1 MTTQLHATASPPQ
14 PAERAGRE
22 SACDVAVL
30 GGGISGLAAAIYL
43 VRGGASV
50 ILLEPADRPGGALR
64 TLRDGDWTFE
74 LGPNTVL
81 EKPPVRELLEAAGLT
96 GERVAAAPAGKRRY
110 IWKGDRL
117 EAMPGGPL
125 GLVRTPLFPAAA
137 KLALLREPFV
147 GRGPATRP
155 GAGDGDESIADF
167 VRRRLGP
174 AWLRYAVG
182 PFVSG
187 VYAGD
192 PERLSVR
199 WAVARI
205 AALERDHGSLIRG
218 ALAKRKGPAP
228 GGAMIGYTGGFEA
241 LGRRLAEQLPDV
253 RLGSP
258 ATALERRG
266 DRWRVSTPAGAVEA
280 AQVVV
285 ALPADTTAEL
295 LAAPS
300 GGRSGMLAEIPY
312 APVAVACLGY
322 RREQVAHPLDGFGF
336 LAPRGEGLRVLGGL
350 FSSSLFPGR
359 APAGHV
365 ALTVFAG
372 GAMDRELVALP
383 EEEVWRA
390 VEGDL
395 DRALGLRGEPVF
407 RHLRRWPRA
416 IPQYE
421 IGHGRFVALAREL
434 ERELPGVHLAGNWHG
449 GVSVPDSIARG
460 AEIAQR
466 ALARRSA
473 QAAATT

>member
-1 MTTQLHATASPPQ
+1 MATQLQPAATAPRSTA
-14 PAERAGRE
+14 PAGDDR
-22 SACDVAVL
+22 CDVAVV
-30 GGGISGLAAAIYL
+30 GAGISGLSAALYL
-43 VRGGASV
+43 SRGGASV
-50 ILLEPADRPGGALR
+50 AVLEPADRPGGALR
-64 TLRDGDWTFE
+64 TLVDGPWTFE

-81 EKPPVRELLEAAGLT
+81 EKPPVAELLATAGLV
-96 GERVAAAPAGKRRY
+96 GERVAAAPAGKKRY

-117 EAMPGGPL
+117 EPMPGGPL

-147 GRGPATRP
+147 GRGPATVDP
-155 GAGDGDESIADF
+155 LGDGDESIADF

-241 LGRRLAEQLPDV
+241 LGRRLAEQLADV
-253 RLGSP
+253 RLNTP
-258 ATALERRG
+258 VTALDRDG
-266 DRWRVSTPAGAVEA
+266 DGWLLATPGGAVRA
-280 AQVVV
+280 AQVVL
-285 ALPADTTAEL
+285 ALPADATAAL
-295 LAAPS
+295 LAGVTA
-300 GGRSGMLAEIPY
+300 GRAQPLADVPY
-312 APVAVACLGY
+312 APVVVGCLGY

-336 LAPRGEGLRVLGGL
+336 LVPRDEGLRILGCL

-365 ALTVFAG
+365 ALTIFAG
-372 GAMDRELVALP
+372 GAMGRELAAEPDAAVWQAIESDVA
-383 EEEVWRA
+383 
-390 VEGDL
+390 
-395 DRALGLRGEPVF
+395 RALGTSGEPAF

-421 IGHGRFVALAREL
+421 LGHGRFVALAAAL
-434 ERELPGVHLAGNWHG
+434 ERELPGVYLAGNWVG
-449 GVSVPDSIARG
+449 GVAVPDSVARG
-460 AEIAQR
+460 QAVA
-466 ALARRSA
+466 ARVLERRVGSVA
-473 QAAATT
+473 G

>member
-1 MTTQLHATASPPQ
+1 MSTPAATVASPS
-14 PAERAGRE
+14 PAVAGQARR
-22 SACDVAVL
+22 DVAVA
-30 GGGISGLAAAIYL
+30 GGGVSGLAAALYL
-43 VRGGASV
+43 QRGGAAV
-50 ILLEPADRPGGALR
+50 TLLEPADRPGGALR

-81 EKPPVRELLEAAGLT
+81 EKPPVKELLALAGLSE
-96 GERVAAAPAGKRRY
+96 ERVLAAPAGKKRY

-125 GLVRTPLFPAAA
+125 GLLRTPLFPASA

-147 GRGPATRP
+147 GRGPATREP
-155 GAGDGDESIADF
+155 QGDGDESIADF

-218 ALAKRKGPAP
+218 ALAKLKGPAP

-241 LGRRLAEQLPDV
+241 LGRRLAERLPDV
-253 RLGSP
+253 RLQTPVTG
-258 ATALERRG
+258 LERLADGFRLT
-266 DRWRVSTPAGAVEA
+266 TPGGTLEA
-280 AQVVV
+280 SQVVL

-295 LAAPS
+295 LAPATS
-300 GGRSGMLAEIPY
+300 GRSLPLAEIPY
-312 APVAVACLGY
+312 APVVVGCLGY

-336 LAPRGEGLRVLGGL
+336 LAPRGEGLRVLGCL
-350 FSSSLFPGR
+350 FSSSLFAGR

-365 ALTVFAG
+365 AITVFAG
-372 GAMDRELVALP
+372 GAMDRELAALP
-383 EEEVWRA
+383 DEAVWQA
-390 VEGDL
+390 IDGDL
-395 DRALGLRGEPVF
+395 RRALGTSGEPVF

-421 IGHGRFVALAREL
+421 LGHGRFVALAQQL
-434 ERELPGVHLAGNWHG
+434 ERELPGLHLAGNWLG

-460 AEIAQR
+460 AEVAAR
-466 ALARRSA
+466 ALAARDRLP
-473 QAAATT
+473 AA